1 MTDCSVVIPV
11 YNSAPTLFE
20 LTDQLAEV
28 LPGVSNR
35 YEVVLV
41 DDGSRDESWEVITAL
56 AQKYPWVRGINL
68 MRNYG
73 QHNALLAGI
82 RAAQYQ
88 FIVTM
93 DDDLQHPPQEIPKLL
108 EKLGRGFDVVYG
120 TPEHQRQ
127 SVWRNASSWL
137 TKFIMQQAMGQ
148 KIAPA
153 GSAFRAFR
161 TQLRESFA
169 DYSSPFVSIDVL
181 LTWGTARFGA
191 VTVRHNPR
199 RAGRS
204 GYNLIRLVVL
214 ALDMT
219 TGFSTWPLR
228 MASLIGFGVTLLGFG
243 LLIFVIA
250 EYLVTGATLSVFRFF
265 TAIVA
270 IFSGAQLF
278 ALGIMGEYLARMHF
292 RLMARPSY
300 TIRER
305 TQVMPENE
313 VAEHV

>member
-1 MTDCSVVIPV
+1 MMDCSVVIPV
-11 YNSAPTLFE
+11 YNSAPVLPE
-20 LTDQLAEV
+20 LIDQLAQV
-28 LPGVSNR
+28 MPSVSEG
-35 YEVVLV
+35 YEVILV
-41 DDGSRDESWEVITAL
+41 DDGSRDASWEVITAL
-56 AQKYPWVRGINL
+56 AQKYPWVRGLNL

-88 FIVTM
+88 VTVTM

-108 EKLGRGFDVVYG
+108 EQIGKGYDVVYG
-120 TPEHQRQ
+120 TPERQRQ

-137 TKFIMQQAMGQ
+137 TRFIMQRAMGQ

-169 DYSSPFVSIDVL
+169 NYSSPFVSIDVL

-199 RAGRS
+199 RTGKS

-219 TGFSTWPLR
+219 TGFSAWPLR
-228 MASLIGFGVTLLGFG
+228 MASLIGFGVTLLGIG
-243 LLIFVIA
+243 LLVFVIA
-250 EYLVTGATLSVFRFF
+250 EYLLTGATLSVFRFF
-265 TAIVA
+265 TAVVA

-278 ALGIMGEYLARMHF
+278 ALGIIGEYLARMHF
-292 RLMARPSY
+292 RLMARPPY

-305 TQVMPENE
+305 TQAIPENE